1 MGFLTALKNL
11 LSHEPTTPQDDV
23 EKEREALRQ
32 AWGLDAD
39 DPVLAPPQ
47 PETSQEEPS
56 PIDGTASAYD
66 LHRWQNKVVHLAT
79 EAREIA
85 KPDFAAHL
93 AAIMAEY
100 HNLNI
105 PPEAAFETAKTAFT
119 SALRHVVADR
129 QVTVAEHQYLE
140 TLKEALGLPND
151 IAAGLLASVVAEAE
165 AVFKARVTGI

>member
-11 LSHEPTTPQDDV
+11 LSHETATAADDV

-39 DPVLAPPQ
+39 DPVLAPVVAEAS
-47 PETSQEEPS
+47 PEAAT
-56 PIDGTASAYD
+56 DGTASAYD

-85 KPDFAAHL
+85 KPDFATHL

-105 PPEAAFETAKTAFT
+105 APEAAFETAKTAFT

-129 QVTVAEHQYLE
+129 QVTVAEHQYLDS
-140 TLKEALGLPND
+140 LKEALGLPND
-151 IAAGLLASVVAEAE
+151 VAAGLLATVVAEAE
-165 AVFKARVTGI
+165 AVFKTGITGL